1 MALQKKLVSSN
12 GITAEY
18 WKVVGFN
25 ISYTG
30 KKCQIF
36 LIGYIDKD
44 MRENNAGNV
53 MSKNFMVSGADFD
66 KYFALSEL
74 NIADHNPIIQCYK
87 YIKDNIVEFKDSE
100 DI

>member
-1 MALQKKLVSSN
+1 MALKKKLSSNN

-18 WKVVGFN
+18 WKVVGLN

-30 KKCQIF
+30 KKCQLFI
-36 LIGYIDKD
+36 IGYIDKN
-44 MRENNAGNV
+44 MRDSNTGNV
-53 MSKNFMVSGADFD
+53 MSKNYMVGGTDFD